1 MRLIQKGVSMTQ
13 NDTFEAVVVG
23 SGFGGTILALSLAN
37 KFESDNAK
45 NNTNKKVCVLER
57 GQWWISHELNY
68 TPKEER
74 KNRPNIREFL
84 EDNKMPYHFWAH
96 PDSSKGILELLSSA
110 RELSKTGL
118 YDLRTLG
125 NVSVICSSGLG
136 GGSLIYSNVT
146 LPPHPSVYRDWPT
159 QSDGKKLDDYFDI
172 AKTFIGVNK
181 ITTNAGLSGNK
192 LEKTKV
198 FQEAGQALID
208 EGFQQIVNTKIEGG
222 KTVGDFDVDLSITNV
237 PGGLF
242 DAQQPPPQEVER
254 LLKQNNDCQ
263 RQGRCILGCIPGA
276 RHTFNKKLVDALNP
290 KPPSNPKPLEVHE
303 LSEVYDIEFNE
314 SEEYKYTIGYFQY
327 DPKTEERQSKKM
339 RAKILIIAAGTLGSN
354 ELLMKCKERNHL
366 RLSEML
372 GKKFFT
378 NGDIIGFMTLES
390 KMIDITRGPINT
402 AHIAFKTSDKEFAF
416 TIEDSTIPKM
426 VAPAFATILELTAD
440 LEGKIGGSFWK
451 KLSQDLRLLYRF
463 RAMDL
468 IFQGLSPAK
477 QVSLFSKAWND
488 DAVRNVLRDILKNR
502 PLEDETTRIL
512 MERLLTFA
520 TTDYADPYASPEERM
535 SKFFVFSCMGRGEK
549 PGILKLK
556 PEWEDMENKN
566 DPGEKLF
573 VEWLAKENN
582 KIFKDILEGMKKL
595 AGKIEK
601 GGEERVFTPLWNFD
615 DPGSSSTVVLHPLG
629 GCAMG
634 DNIENGVVDSYCRVF
649 LDDGSSIKTKVYPD
663 LYVIDGSVFP
673 ETVGVNPSL
682 TIAAIAFRAAG
693 KIVGNEFLPTS

>member
-1 MRLIQKGVSMTQ
+1 MIQDDK
-13 NDTFEAVVVG
+13 FEAVVVG

-37 KFESDNAK
+37 KFENDNTK
-45 NNTNKKVCVLER
+45 NNTNNKVCVLER
-57 GQWWISHELNY
+57 GEWWISHELNY
-68 TPKEER
+68 TPKEKR
-74 KNRPNIREFL
+74 KTSPNMREFL
-84 EDNKMPYHFWAH
+84 EDNKRPYHFWAQ
-96 PDSSKGILELLSSA
+96 PDSSEGVLELLSTA
-110 RELSKTGL
+110 REMSKTGL
-118 YDLRTLG
+118 YDLRILG
-125 NVSVICSSGLG
+125 NVSVICASGLG

-159 QSDGKKLDDYFDI
+159 QSDGKKLEDYFDI
-172 AKTFIGVNK
+172 AKAFIGVNK

-192 LEKTKV
+192 LEKTKA

-208 EGFQQIVNTKIEGG
+208 EGYQNIVNTKIEGG
-222 KTVGDFDVDLSITNV
+222 KTVGDFDADLSITNV

-242 DAQQPPPQEVER
+242 DAQQPPPQEIER

-290 KPPSNPKPLEVHE
+290 KPPAKPKPLEVRE

-314 SEEYKYTIGYFQY
+314 GEEYKYIINYFQY

-339 RAKILIIAAGTLGSN
+339 QAKILIIAAGTLGSN

-366 RLSEML
+366 RLSEIL

-378 NGDIIGFMTLES
+378 NGDILGFMTLENR
-390 KMIDITRGPINT
+390 MIDITRGPINT
-402 AHIAFKTSDKEFAF
+402 AHIAFKTDEKEFAY

-440 LEGKIGGSFWK
+440 LEVKIGGNFWK
-451 KLSQDLRLLYRF
+451 NLSQDLRLLYRF
-463 RAMDL
+463 GAMDL
-468 IFQGLSPAK
+468 IFRKLSLTE

-488 DAVRNVLRDILKNR
+488 DAVRNVLKGILKNR
-502 PLEDETTRIL
+502 PLEDETTRRF

-556 PEWEDMENKN
+556 PEWEDMEHKN

-573 VEWLAKENN
+573 VDWPAEENN
-582 KIFKDILEGMKKL
+582 KLFEDILEGMKKL
-595 AGKIEK
+595 AGKIDK
-601 GGEERVFTPLWNFD
+601 GGEERVFTPLWKFD
-615 DPGSSSTVVLHPLG
+615 EPGSSSTVILHPLG
-629 GCAMG
+629 GCTMG
-634 DNIENGVVDSYCRVF
+634 DNVENGVVDSYGQVF
-649 LDDGSSIKTKVYPD
+649 WNDGSSNKNKIYPD

-682 TIAAIAFRAAG
+682 TIAAIAFRAAE
-693 KIVGNEFLPTS
+693 KIAGREFL

>member
-1 MRLIQKGVSMTQ
+1 MTKD
-13 NDTFEAVVVG
+13 NEFEAVVVG

-45 NNTNKKVCVLER
+45 DNTNKKVCVLER
-57 GQWWISHELNY
+57 GQWWITHELNY

-74 KNRPNIREFL
+74 KSRPNIREFL
-84 EDNKMPYHFWAH
+84 EDNKRPYHYWAH
-96 PDSSKGILELLSSA
+96 PDSVKGVLELLSTA

-118 YDLRTLG
+118 YDLRILG

-146 LPPHPSVYRDWPT
+146 IPPHPSVYRDWPI
-159 QSDGKKLDDYFDI
+159 QSDGKKLEDYFDI
-172 AKTFIGVNK
+172 AKAFIGVNK

-192 LEKTKV
+192 LEKTKI

-208 EGFQQIVNTKIEGG
+208 EGYQNIVNTKIDGG
-222 KTVGDFDVDLSITNV
+222 KTVGDFDADLSITNV

-242 DAQQPPPQEVER
+242 DTQQPPPQEVER

-276 RHTFNKKLVDALNP
+276 RHTFSKKFVEALSP
-290 KPPSNPKPLEVHE
+290 KPPAKPKPLEVSE

-314 SEEYKYTIGYFQY
+314 GGEYKYTISYFQY
-327 DPKTEERQSKKM
+327 DPKTEERQSKKI

-366 RLSEML
+366 KLSEVL

-378 NGDIIGFMTLES
+378 NGDILGFMTLEN

-402 AHIAFKTSDKEFAF
+402 AHIAFKTNEKEFAY

-426 VAPAFATILELTAD
+426 VAPAFATILELTAG
-440 LEGKIGGSFWK
+440 LEGNIGGTFWK
-451 KLSQDLRLLYRF
+451 KLSQDIWLLYRF

-468 IFQGLSPAK
+468 IFRGLSPTK

-488 DAVRNVLRDILKNR
+488 DSVRNVLKDILKNR
-502 PLEDETTRIL
+502 PLEDETTRRF

-520 TTDYADPYASPEERM
+520 TTDFADPYASPEERM

-556 PEWEDMENKN
+556 PEWENMENKN

-573 VEWLAKENN
+573 VEWQAKENN
-582 KIFKDILEGMKKL
+582 KVFKDILEGMKKL
-595 AGKIEK
+595 AGKIDK

-615 DPGSSSTVVLHPLG
+615 EPGSSSSVILHPLG
-629 GCAMG
+629 GCTMG
-634 DNIENGVVDSYCRVF
+634 DNVENGVVDSYGQVF
-649 LDDGSSIKTKVYPD
+649 RNDISSNKTKVYPD

-673 ETVGVNPSL
+673 DTVGVNPSL
-682 TIAAIAFRAAG
+682 AIAAIAFRAAE
-693 KIVGNEFLPTS
+693 KIVGKEFLPAA

>member
-1 MRLIQKGVSMTQ
+1 MTKD
-13 NDTFEAVVVG
+13 NDFEAVVVG

-57 GQWWISHELNY
+57 GQWWITHELNY
-68 TPKEER
+68 TPNEKR
-74 KNRPNIREFL
+74 KTSPNMREFL
-84 EDNKMPYHFWAH
+84 EDNKRPYHYWAH
-96 PDSSKGILELLSSA
+96 PDSVKGVLELLSTV

-118 YDLRTLG
+118 YDLRILG
-125 NVSVICSSGLG
+125 NVSVICASGLG
-136 GGSLIYSNVT
+136 GGSLIYSNVI

-159 QSDGKKLDDYFDI
+159 QSDGKKLEDYFDI
-172 AKTFIGVNK
+172 AKAFIGVNK

-192 LEKTKV
+192 LEKTKA

-208 EGFQQIVNTKIEGG
+208 EGYQNIVNTKIEGG
-222 KTVGDFDVDLSITNV
+222 KTIGDFDADLSITNV

-242 DAQQPPPQEVER
+242 DAQQPPPQEIER

-276 RHTFNKKLVDALNP
+276 RHTFNKKLVEALNP
-290 KPPSNPKPLEVHE
+290 KPPAKPKPLEVRE
-303 LSEVYDIEFNE
+303 LSEAYDIEFNE
-314 SEEYKYTIGYFQY
+314 GDEYKYTISYFEY

-339 RAKILIIAAGTLGSN
+339 QAKILIIAAGTLGSN
-354 ELLMKCKERNHL
+354 ELLMKCKVRNHL
-366 RLSEML
+366 KLSEML

-378 NGDIIGFMTLES
+378 NGDILGFMTLENR
-390 KMIDITRGPINT
+390 MIDITRGPINT
-402 AHIAFKTSDKEFAF
+402 AHIAFKTNEKEFAY

-426 VAPAFATILELTAD
+426 VAPAFATILELTAG
-440 LEGKIGGSFWK
+440 LEGKIGGTFWK
-451 KLSQDLRLLYRF
+451 KLSQDIWLLYRF

-468 IFQGLSPAK
+468 IFRGLSPTK

-488 DAVRNVLRDILKNR
+488 DSVRNVLKDILKNR
-502 PLEDETTRIL
+502 PLEDETTRRL

-520 TTDYADPYASPEERM
+520 TTDYADSYASPEERM

-556 PEWEDMENKN
+556 TEWENLENKN

-573 VEWLAKENN
+573 LEWPAKENN
-582 KIFKDILEGMKKL
+582 MVFKDILEGMKKL
-595 AGKIEK
+595 AGKIDK

-615 DPGSSSTVVLHPLG
+615 DPGSSSSVILHPLG
-629 GCAMG
+629 GCTMG
-634 DNIENGVVDSYCRVF
+634 DNVESGVVDNYGRVF
-649 LDDGSSIKTKVYPD
+649 WNDSSLNKTKVYPD

-673 ETVGVNPSL
+673 DTVGVNPSL
-682 TIAAIAFRAAG
+682 TIAAIAFRAAE
-693 KIVGNEFLPTS
+693 KIVGKEFLPAA